1 MDAVIAYKHEAI
13 SRDFP
18 YITLPKEINLA
29 DPTYSDLY
37 KSANYTLQSYQK
49 TIYGEPVEFAI
60 AIPNTVKNMD
70 GAISFV
76 NFVISKNGSQ
86 LLESQGLNPINI
98 TSEGNTDNIPLAL
111 KEAMAP

>member
-1 MDAVIAYKHEAI
+1 
-13 SRDFP
+13 
-18 YITLPKEINLA
+18 
-29 DPTYSDLY
+29 
-37 KSANYTLQSYQK
+37 
-49 TIYGEPVEFAI
+49 
-60 AIPNTVKNMD
+60 MD